1 MSGETMERPK
11 VAKGKRPYF
20 FDDPSVDK
28 ILAIVMALSGEV
40 SVLLDRL
47 DTHEKLAKEKVWP
60 TPENI
65 EAFEITEDVEKE
77 RDQRRSEY
85 LARVLRIVTEELER
99 LQRDQPSEN

>member
-1 MSGETMERPK
+1 MAQETVERPK

-28 ILAIVMALSGEV
+28 VLAMVMALAGEV
-40 SVLLDRL
+40 SVLYDRL
-47 DTHEKLAKEKVWP
+47 DTHERLAEADIRPTAANIDAFDLTEEIEKV
-60 TPENI
+60 
-65 EAFEITEDVEKE
+65 

-99 LQRDQPSEN
+99 LKRDSTEAG